1 MCIRDRFNRGGLLAS
16 RNAAYA
22 SPPLT
27 YGTDDTINTEF
38 GVKTVLLDGSMRLN
52 ATYYDVDWSDIQT
65 SRFDP
70 VNISILT
77 FIENAADASVSGFEA
92 DVLWYP
98 TDNLTLSSAVTVND
112 TEVTRLKA
120 QIIEIA
126 PVGSQLPLSPEV
138 QWNLRMRYDSE
149 FGGNPSYTQIAIKS
163 ADESFSS
170 LEQEKRYQQDA
181 YKILDMAWGIQVGNT
196 DVEFFA
202 RNVTDE
208 RAQLYFNDQDDI
220 PRISTNRP
228 RNVGVRVSYSF

>member
-1 MCIRDRFNRGGLLAS
+1 
-16 RNAAYA
+16 
-22 SPPLT
+22 
-27 YGTDDTINTEF
+27 
-38 GVKTVLLDGSMRLN
+38 
-52 ATYYDVDWSDIQT
+52 
-65 SRFDP
+65 
-70 VNISILT
+70 
-77 FIENAADASVSGFEA
+77 
-92 DVLWYP
+92 
-98 TDNLTLSSAVTVND
+98 
-112 TEVTRLKA
+112 
-120 QIIEIA
+120 
-126 PVGSQLPLSPEV
+126 
-138 QWNLRMRYDSE
+138 MRYDSE